1 LCIRNFDSFYRLCIE
16 NFNYLGL
23 RIRNFN
29 NLGLRIR
36 NFNNLGLRIRNFNN
50 FGLRIRNFNNLGLR
64 IRNYNGRGLCIRN
77 FNNFRL
83 SVSND
88 DCLNSRFFNDLVRMD
103 NNFGKYFATGA
114 EYGCEMYQD
123 EHNCYTPG
131 HHCTHRNQ
139 QTHVPFSVTRRSTP
153 HE

>member
-1 LCIRNFDSFYRLCIE
+1 MNNNCGGGVFYLTEYSLKVKNSYSQGEEEGEHEMVQDKYNFDSFYRLCIQ
-16 NFNYLGL
+16 
-23 RIRNFN
+23 NFN
-29 NLGLRIR
+29 NLGLCI
-36 NFNNLGLRIRNFNN
+36 G
-50 FGLRIRNFNNLGLR
+50 
-64 IRNYNGRGLCIRN
+64 NYNGGGLCIGN

-88 DCLNSRFFNDLVRMD
+88 DCFNSRFFNDLVRMD